1 MIRDR
6 DRIYS
11 TVVTRRLR
19 AMGIRNKPTA
29 PALPWQ
35 NGFVERLTGSIR
47 RECVDLIIVLS
58 EAHLR
63 RILKSYARYYNE
75 TRRAWPGIRTRPFL
89 ARFGEPVWSGHLPSW
104 ADFITA
110 TPRLKFSAT
119 TPRSPSLIIPTQS
132 STGCSNMRGKLST
145 PKSGSRTTAFRRYRM
160 SC

>member
-1 MIRDR
+1 
-6 DRIYS
+6 
-11 TVVTRRLR
+11 
-19 AMGIRNKPTA
+19 MGIRNKPTA
-29 PALPWQ
+29 PASPWQ
-35 NGFVERLTGSIR
+35 NGFVERLIGSIR

-75 TRRAWPGIRTRPFL
+75 TLRAWPGIRTRPFL

-119 TPRSPSLIIPTQS
+119 TPVALANY
-132 STGCSNMRGKLST
+132 SNPELDRLLEHAWETVDTEKR
-145 PKSGSRTTAFRRYRM
+145 SRTTAFRHFRM